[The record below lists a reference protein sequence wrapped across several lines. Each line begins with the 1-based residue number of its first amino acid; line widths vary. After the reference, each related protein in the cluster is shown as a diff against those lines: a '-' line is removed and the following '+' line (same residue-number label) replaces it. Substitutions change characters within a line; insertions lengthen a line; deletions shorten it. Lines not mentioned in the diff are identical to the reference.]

1 MPDTPRA
8 IFYRREIA
16 PCKDCQD
23 RHMRCHS
30 KCDRY
35 SEWSNKSKDS
45 YMQARNHYKADRE
58 SEDYDVSKRIRLGK
72 RYRR

>member
-1 MPDTPRA
+1 MPDTPRS
-8 IFYRREIA
+8 IFYRREIP
-16 PCKDCQD
+16 PCRDCQD

-35 SEWSNKSKDS
+35 SEWRDKSKDS
-45 YMQARNHYKADRE
+45 YRQARNHYKVDRE

-72 RYRR
+72 RYKR